1 MDRRER
7 RRRKR
12 EREKLEA
19 RLKKEE
25 ARPHAEE
32 SLTHSRRFLK
42 TLRKAFSGTRVLWT
56 VVAPGL
62 SLLGAYALLHP
73 HVSIEPYVSLNP
85 VDPYSTQFTV
95 KNENR
100 VFEAHAIHCVCWP
113 RRMESGNGFSVISP
127 GLLPNLQHTIPVLGP
142 GSSSTV
148 DCPPVIGGLGRWSGE
163 VLDAELE
170 IVVSY
175 NQSWWP
181 FGTVTERN
189 AFATKRDSQRGVHWV
204 HITPA
209 EEKPLFPGK

>member
-12 EREKLEA
+12 EREKLEKK
-19 RLKKEE
+19 LKKE
-25 ARPHAEE
+25 ASRPAPGGW
-32 SLTHSRRFLK
+32 FL
-42 TLRKAFSGTRVLWT
+42 TLRKALTGPRVLWT
-56 VVAPGL
+56 IVAPGL

-73 HVSIEPYVSLNP
+73 HVSVEPSISLNP

-95 KNENR
+95 KNENH
-100 VFEAHAIHCVCWP
+100 VFDVRNIHCVCWP
-113 RRMESGNGFSVISP
+113 RKMASGNGFSVVSP
-127 GLLPNLQHTIPVLGP
+127 GPLANVQHTIPTLDP

-148 DCPPVIGGLGRWSGE
+148 DCPSIIGGVGAWSGE

-175 NQSWWP
+175 KQSWWP
-181 FGTVTERN
+181 LGITERN
-189 AFATKRDSQRGVHWV
+189 AFTAKRDSQRGVHWV

-209 EEKPLFPGK
+209 EEKPIFPQR